1 MPRGGGRRSS
11 WGRKDEEYCADFIL
25 VTRRALTDEEYKI
38 FSYHFL
44 LGADW
49 KLCTRKLNMD
59 RGLFFHSVYRIQQKL
74 GKVFREL
81 EPYALYPLD
90 EYFSTVMRE
99 AVAATPA
106 QPQTGKV
113 IPIRPTV
120 PPSRPAV
127 AAEAVSDVRLTA

>member
-1 MPRGGGRRSS
+1 
-11 WGRKDEEYCADFIL
+11 
-25 VTRRALTDEEYKI
+25 
-38 FSYHFL
+38 
-44 LGADW
+44 
-49 KLCTRKLNMD
+49 MD
-59 RGLFFHSVYRIQQKL
+59 RGLFFHSIYRIQQKL

-99 AVAATPA
+99 PVASTPA

-113 IPIRPTV
+113 IPIRPSV

-127 AAEAVSDVRLTA
+127 ALEGGELVRLSA